1 MSYSYRNSTYNN
13 YYNMRCSHFYTDNNV
28 GNHIDAAQADSNVIG
43 YKQRAQ
49 RLRNS
54 CTLIK
59 VLQNIALIIAAF

>member
-1 MSYSYRNSTYNN
+1 
-13 YYNMRCSHFYTDNNV
+13 MRCSHFYTDNNV